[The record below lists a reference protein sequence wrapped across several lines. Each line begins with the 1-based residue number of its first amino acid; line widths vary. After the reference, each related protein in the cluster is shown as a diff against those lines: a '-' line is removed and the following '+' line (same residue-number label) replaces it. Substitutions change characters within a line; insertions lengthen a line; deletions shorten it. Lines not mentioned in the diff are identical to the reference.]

1 MEWWEF
7 IEEYNFGVSLW
18 RGRKIFFDIFFC
30 ELDIEI
36 IEDKVVLKDKVCR
49 RNLFMCLVVFVN
61 DVFKG
66 YFIYSKN

>member
-7 IEEYNFGVSLW
+7 VEEYNFGMSLW
-18 RGRKIFFDIFFC
+18 WGRKIFDDVFC

-36 IEDKVVLKDKVCR
+36 IEEKVVLKDKLIKVCR

-61 DVFKG
+61 VM
-66 YFIYSKN
+66 NL